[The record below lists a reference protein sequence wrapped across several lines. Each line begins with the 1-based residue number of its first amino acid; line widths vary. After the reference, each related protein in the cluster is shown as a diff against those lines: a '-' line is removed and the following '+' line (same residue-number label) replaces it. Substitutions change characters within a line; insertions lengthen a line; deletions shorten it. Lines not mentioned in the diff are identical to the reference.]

1 MFNPIKTVE
10 YFEISTIVPFYVK
23 IPIIR
28 LVSTSGTSYEPRTT
42 FHIYIKLCFSP
53 KQILCDRIFWS
64 SSSQN
69 YLRDF
74 LLKANWI
81 SSYSGVDGFQENP
94 RGDSVQSK
102 DNMRIGKILQNIAFI
117 RNSIHRLT
125 QDKQHQILRDSN
137 WASHK
142 ILVLP
147 PLLHY
152 VSTSEPL
159 PIIKSIVN
167 CSQCNG
173 FFGTHCFLSFADSL
187 DNWKGKFAP
196 NPPFGSPFL
205 AANFRGSVLAILCHL
220 FWGHNTFLKAEY
232 IYLYII

>member
-64 SSSQN
+64 ASSRN

-81 SSYSGVDGFQENP
+81 ISYSGVDGFQENP

-173 FFGTHCFLSFADSL
+173 FFGTHCYLQFSFLCRFSWQLKRKICTKSAL
-187 DNWKGKFAP
+187 W
-196 NPPFGSPFL
+196 L
-205 AANFRGSVLAILCHL
+205 AVFSGQ
-220 FWGHNTFLKAEY
+220 F
-232 IYLYII
+232 

>member
-1 MFNPIKTVE
+1 MSPPPELHMNRVPHSTF
-10 YFEISTIVPFYVK
+10 ISNCVFHLNRFYV
-23 IPIIR
+23 IGYFDRP
-28 LVSTSGTSYEPRTT
+28 T
-42 FHIYIKLCFSP
+42 P
-53 KQILCDRIFWS
+53 KTIWGIFC
-64 SSSQN
+64 
-69 YLRDF
+69 LRQTG
-74 LLKANWI
+74 I
-81 SSYSGVDGFQENP
+81 SYSGVDGFQENP

-125 QDKQHQILRDSN
+125 QEKQHQILRDSN

-173 FFGTHCFLSFADSL
+173 FFGTNCYLQFSFLCRFPWQLKRKICTKSAL
-187 DNWKGKFAP
+187 W
-196 NPPFGSPFL
+196 L
-205 AANFRGSVLAILCHL
+205 AVFSGQ
-220 FWGHNTFLKAEY
+220 F
-232 IYLYII
+232 